1 MIPDSDLRL
10 VPPWVFELLAL
21 VIGLAVGSFANVCI
35 HRIPRGESVVK
46 PPSRCPACGVVIRVF
61 DNVPVL
67 SWLWLGR
74 RCRSCRTAISVRYP
88 LVEAANGVLYLG
100 LAVVGGPSIWTL
112 VAMPFT
118 TTLLVLALI
127 DLDVQLLPNVITL
140 PGIALGIAAS
150 LLLGRGPFPAWPVG
164 PAEAVLSATGGYLT
178 LLLVSHAYEKVQGE
192 PGLGQGDWK
201 MAAFL
206 GAFLGWEK
214 MLLVVFLASLGGTAV
229 AGWLW
234 VQQLWA
240 RLRVDGKTDPKPQLS
255 LGKTKLPLGTFLSA
269 AAILVLFGGEQLL
282 NWYKGPFSRW
292 IQGVFGA

>member
-1 MIPDSDLRL
+1 MLPDFDLRL
-10 VPPWVFELLAL
+10 VPLWVFHLLAL
-21 VIGLAVGSFANVCI
+21 IVGLAVGSFANVCI
-35 HRIPRGESVVK
+35 HRIPRRESVVT
-46 PPSRCPACGVVIRVF
+46 PPSRCPACGAVIRAF

-74 RCRSCRTAISVRYP
+74 RCRACRKAISVRYP
-88 LVEAANGVLYLG
+88 LVEAANGVFYLG
-100 LAVVGGPSIWTL
+100 LALVGGPSIWTL

-118 TTLLVLALI
+118 TALLVLALI

-140 PGIALGIAAS
+140 PGIASGIAVS
-150 LLLGRGPFPAWPVG
+150 FLLGRGLFPAWPVG
-164 PAEAVLSATGGYLT
+164 PAEAVLSAAGGYLT
-178 LLLVSHAYEKVQGE
+178 LLLVSQAYEKIRGE

-229 AGWLW
+229 ACWLLAK
-234 VQQLWA
+234 QHWA
-240 RLRVDGKTDPKPQLS
+240 RLRVDLKTEAKPQLS

-292 IQGVFGA
+292 IQGSFGA